1 MVNATLEW
9 HVETPPLFDSLNLLI
24 GIFLEQWRFSIG
36 LFHCCMVGNYHTSA
50 FMIKLSLLYI
60 WNLLKNILSNFKRAC
75 SISQNL
81 LESCFYNFQFSIL
94 TFLLLLEAGDIESNP
109 GPVNEHSL
117 SILHLNIRSIRN
129 KISYIQDYLSDF
141 KIVCFSETHL
151 DQNISSELLSITNYF
166 SVPYRKDRNMHGG
179 GLLLYINS
187 SLVHRRRPDL
197 EIFCEESVWT
207 EVKVKQDIYLIGLFY
222 SPTTADNMFLN
233 NFDANIENFGWL
245 FWV

>member
-1 MVNATLEW
+1 
-9 HVETPPLFDSLNLLI
+9 
-24 GIFLEQWRFSIG
+24 
-36 LFHCCMVGNYHTSA
+36 MVGNYHTSA
-50 FMIKLSLLYI
+50 FMIKLSLLRI
-60 WNLLKNILSNFKRAC
+60 WNLFRNILSNFKRAC

-94 TFLLLLEAGDIESNP
+94 TFLRLLEAGDIESNP
-109 GPVNEHSL
+109 GSVNEHSL

-141 KIVCFSETHL
+141 NIVCFSETHL

-166 SVPYRKDRNMHGG
+166 SATYRKDRNMHGG

-197 EIFCEESVWT
+197 EIFCEE
-207 EVKVKQDIYLIGLFY
+207 VKVKQDIYLIALFY
-222 SPTTADNMFLN
+222 SPSLIFSMQILRKPRK
-233 NFDANIENFGWL
+233 
-245 FWV
+245 